1 MLMSAIRNGLSFTE
15 IILYLI
21 SSLAVIFITMPIH
34 EFAHGFVAHKLGDPT
49 PKWEGRLT
57 LNPLAHIDYLGS
69 AAILLFGIGW
79 AKPVGV
85 NPRFFKNSKK
95 GMAIVAAAGP
105 IANVLLA
112 FVFLILSNLILTLYG
127 FFASP
132 MTSYVTVGYR
142 ILMYVR
148 MFFGYVADISVYLA
162 VFNLIPIP
170 PFDGSRILF
179 AFLPEKYYFKMMQYE
194 RYIFIALLA
203 LIYVGVLDAPIS
215 LLANA
220 VNALISFLAR
230 LPFSLFI

>member
-1 MLMSAIRNGLSFTE
+1 MLMNAIRNGLSFTE
-15 IILYLI
+15 ILLYLI

-34 EFAHGFVAHKLGDPT
+34 EFAHGYVAHKLGDPT
-49 PKWEGRLT
+49 PKWQGRLT

-85 NPRFFKNSKK
+85 NPRYFKNPKR
-95 GMAIVAAAGP
+95 GMAITAAAGP
-105 IANVLLA
+105 IANVILA
-112 FVFLILSNLILTLYG
+112 FVFLLLSNLTVLISGIL
-127 FFASP
+127 FSP
-132 MTSYVTVGYR
+132 MLSYVTTGYR

-148 MFFGYVADISVYLA
+148 MFLGYVADISVYLA
-162 VFNLIPIP
+162 VFNLIPVP

-194 RYIFIALLA
+194 RYIFIVLLL
-203 LIYVGVLDAPIS
+203 LIYLGVLGVPIS

-220 VNALISFLAR
+220 VTSLISFLAR
-230 LPFSLFI
+230 LPFSFFI